1 MNKAIFKTIGE
12 ILTPP
17 TENGKRIIVVPNY
30 QRGYKWAVKYR
41 NGNVSEL
48 SAVEK
53 LLCDIKPYVE
63 KGSDYFLQGITVLEQ
78 KDEIILI
85 DGQQRITTLYLLLW
99 CVGGAK
105 AICDINLKYDIRK
118 KSEEFLCELKKC
130 DAEEFVPKDEDE
142 QDVYYFKKA
151 ICQMKTFFQDNEG
164 ILEKMKEFIR
174 QHVKVIYIAID
185 SMEKAVRTFTMMNGA
200 KANML
205 DEELVKAEM
214 LRLVSR
220 PLPKDFAVTTSLEGG
235 LKLLRDICAED
246 MNTISLRNKYAR
258 EWDKWLYWWNRKDVC
273 DFFNVNTPMGL
284 LLDYMSKKDDKDGKN
299 RFEYDAFTR
308 DFLSDADSIISNQK
322 TKHTFKKLRHLQKSF
337 EDIYNDPMT
346 YNWLGLSLKCDG
358 NNEKFDIIN
367 YFMEHKNDKKLLE
380 QYAQGKMV
388 GATHRE
394 ITDKKDE
401 NSITGLC
408 NKQKEFINNILNPN
422 AYNDSYD
429 ACCKFLLYLNIVE
442 ENKLNELQK
451 EKKLQS
457 RKFDFTIWQNK
468 SLEHIFPKSKVYHKD
483 EEGILYRG
491 DDKKCTDA
499 EIEAIQ
505 KGDPTWLDREDI
517 KKRTENRIT
526 EHSIGNLVL
535 LYKHNN
541 SEFSNKPFEEKK
553 ETFFSIKDS
562 GFKSRNLLHSISKF
576 AVSKWN
582 ADEIARYYEEIR
594 EQLNKMY
601 ANG

>member
-1 MNKAIFKTIGE
+1 M
-12 ILTPP
+12 
-17 TENGKRIIVVPNY
+17 
-30 QRGYKWAVKYR
+30 
-41 NGNVSEL
+41 
-48 SAVEK
+48 EK
-53 LLCDIKPYVE
+53 E
-63 KGSDYFLQGITVLEQ
+63 SDYFLQGITVLEQ
-78 KDEIILI
+78 KDEIIVI

-99 CVGGAK
+99 CSGGAK

-118 KSEEFLCELKKC
+118 KSEEFLCKLKKC
-130 DAEEFVPKDEDE
+130 DAEEFVPIDEDE
-142 QDVYYFKKA
+142 QDVYYFKEA
-151 ICQMKTFFQDNEG
+151 ICQMKTFFQGNVG
-164 ILEKMKEFIR
+164 IREKIEEFIR
-174 QHVKVIYIAID
+174 QHLKVIYIAID
-185 SMEKAVRTFTMMNGA
+185 SIEKAVRTFTMMNGA

-235 LKLLRDICAED
+235 LELLRDICAED

-284 LLDYMSKKDDKDGKN
+284 LLDYMSKKNDKDGKN

-322 TKHTFKKLRHLQKSF
+322 TKHTFKELRHLQKSF
-337 EDIYNDPMT
+337 EDIYNAPMT

-388 GATHRE
+388 GATHKE
-394 ITDKKDE
+394 TTDKKDE
-401 NSITGLC
+401 NSIAGLC
-408 NKQKEFINNILNPN
+408 KKQKEFINNVLNPN

-429 ACCKFLLYLNIVE
+429 AVCKFLLYLNIVE

-457 RKFDFTIWQNK
+457 RKFDFAIWQHK
-468 SLEHIFPKSKVYHKD
+468 SLEHIFPKSKVYHKN
-483 EEGILYRG
+483 EEGILCRG
-491 DDKKCTDA
+491 DGKKCIDA

-505 KGDPTWLDREDI
+505 KGDPTWLDREDVM
-517 KKRTENRIT
+517 KRTENRIT
-526 EHSIGNLVL
+526 EHCIGNLVL
-535 LYKHNN
+535 LYKNNN

-562 GFKSRNLLHSISKF
+562 GFKSRNLLHSVSKF

-582 ADEIARYYEEIR
+582 VDEIARYYEEIR

-601 ANG
+601 ANE